1 MEEGRGAG
9 REGGVGKKARFSK
22 VVDIAED
29 RGFWRKGKA
38 LVDLW
43 GPIMNLLRM
52 ADSHIPGTGKVYPQS

>member
-1 MEEGRGAG
+1 MREEGRGAG

-38 LVDLW
+38 LVDL
-43 GPIMNLLRM
+43 
-52 ADSHIPGTGKVYPQS
+52 